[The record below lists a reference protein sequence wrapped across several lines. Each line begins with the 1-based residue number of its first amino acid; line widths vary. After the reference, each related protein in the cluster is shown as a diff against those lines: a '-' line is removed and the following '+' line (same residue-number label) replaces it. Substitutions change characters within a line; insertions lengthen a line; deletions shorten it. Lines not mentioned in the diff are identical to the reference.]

1 MTVPAVGNASAA
13 GQVARGVTTPTT
25 DSITFYWR
33 PGCGFCMMLRR
44 RLSQLGLP
52 LDERNIWE
60 DPDAAAAVRAVTGG
74 SETVPTVVIGDVA
87 LVNPPAAQVL
97 DTVRT
102 DAPHLE
108 PRDDE
113 ARPAGLLDRVLG
125 IG

>member
-1 MTVPAVGNASAA
+1 
-13 GQVARGVTTPTT
+13 
-25 DSITFYWR
+25 
-33 PGCGFCMMLRR
+33 MMLRR

-87 LVNPPAAQVL
+87 LVNPPAARVL

-108 PRDDE
+108 PADE
-113 ARPAGLLDRVLG
+113 DAPSVGLLDRIRGVA
-125 IG
+125 